1 MSFLIGLSP
10 VCSGYSQYFGV
21 HLNDVLEFLSILFC
35 IIGKQ
40 FYCTSLLLL
49 LLLLLFLIYCFCNVL
64 FLVVFFLFYSALKSC
79 DWHMMTAFSNFKIV
93 TNLHD
98 PD

>member
-1 MSFLIGLSP
+1 MGNYLPVLKIPQEAHDVILIRVSP
-10 VCSGYSQYFGV
+10 VCSGYSQCFGV

-49 LLLLLFLIYCFCNVL
+49 LLLLFLIYCFCNVL
-64 FLVVFFLFYSALKSC
+64 FLVVFFYFTQLLN
-79 DWHMMTAFSNFKIV
+79 HVIGT
-93 TNLHD
+93 
-98 PD
+98 